1 MLVNID
7 CQYLCISESGKS
19 GIHYYMQEVINKLV
33 KRNTYDYELTFCD
46 FKRERNNYDYLRR
59 DLSEILS
66 DVIINERNDFSYQ
79 NVIKSIL
86 ESDISLYNG
95 KTYSQ
100 LFKVDADISFF
111 SFSNYVPHNI
121 DTNAVVVV
129 HDIMPVMD
137 EYKNYWSERN
147 QRWFKNSINYL
158 ENNEKVTFIADS
170 KCTKKDMV
178 ELLGINEERINVVY
192 AAYNDKIY
200 YEDNEASLTHLNIDG
215 EYILYLGALDSR
227 KGIDTI
233 VKAFD
238 LLENRDI
245 KLVLAGNY
253 RMDKDSFME
262 LINSSTRK
270 EDIILT
276 GFVSDDDKRR
286 LMSQAEVFLFPSQYE
301 GFGLPVLEAMA
312 CGAPVITT
320 NVSSLPEVAGNAA
333 EYIQPGDYEE
343 LAKKIDGFLSSKEK
357 RERFRK
363 LGFER
368 IKNFS
373 WDKTAESVEKIF
385 EKILSKDMNQN

>member
-86 ESDISLYNG
+86 ESDISLYDG

-137 EYKNYWSERN
+137 EYKNHWSERN

-245 KLVLAGNY
+245 KLVLAGSY

-270 EDIILT
+270 EEIILT

-320 NVSSLPEVAGNAA
+320 NISSLPEVAGNAA
-333 EYIQPGDYEE
+333 EYIKPGDYKE
-343 LAKKIDGFLSSKEK
+343 LAKKIEGFLSSEEK
-357 RERFRK
+357 RGKYRK

-373 WDKTAESVEKIF
+373 WDKAAESIEKVF
-385 EKILSKDMNQN
+385 EKVSSKE